1 MFAGDEMSLD
11 DPKIPARVKLAAMW
25 CSLMFF
31 YVYGDYFELYQPG
44 KLTAMLGG
52 NSAVGPVTQG
62 SLLGISAV
70 MWLPSLMP
78 VLVLVLPAPVSR
90 WLSIVVAML
99 YALIVVLAIRGSW
112 NYYMIYGAIE
122 LLLSAGIIWS
132 AWQWPR
138 RAD

>member
-1 MFAGDEMSLD
+1 
-11 DPKIPARVKLAAMW
+11 
-25 CSLMFF
+25 
-31 YVYGDYFELYQPG
+31 
-44 KLTAMLGG
+44 
-52 NSAVGPVTQG
+52 
-62 SLLGISAV
+62 
-70 MWLPSLMP
+70 
-78 VLVLVLPAPVSR
+78 VSR

-122 LLLSAGIIWS
+122 LLLSAGIVWS

>member
-11 DPKIPARVKLAAMW
+11 DPNIPARVKLAAMW

-31 YVYGDYFELYQPG
+31 YIYGDYFELYQPG
-44 KLTAMLGG
+44 KLPAMLGG

-122 LLLSAGIIWS
+122 LLLSARIIWS

>member
-112 NYYMIYGAIE
+112 NYYMIYGGIE